1 MLIENSDMLR
11 ELVADLR
18 SRGSC
23 ALDTEFIRE
32 KTYRPELCLIQLATP
47 DDVFI
52 VDPFLV
58 GELDGLLELMRDDSV
73 EKIVH
78 AGEQDMEIFFALNRE
93 LPRNVFD
100 TQVAAALAGQGD
112 SISYARLV
120 DELLG
125 VQLEK
130 VETFTDWG
138 KRPLTQRQVEYAL
151 NDVRYLYPLKNE
163 LSKRLEELGRLE
175 WLSEELQFFEERSL
189 YERDPEKLYRK
200 MKGAAKLTPPKLVV
214 LRELVAWRE
223 EEAERKNWPRGRVIS
238 DAALIELARREPSTI
253 DEVALVRTVHPQLVN
268 RSGREIITRVARA
281 RKVPASEHPP
291 AIRKRS
297 GDPELA
303 LVVDLLEVVLRSRAA
318 NAQIAPGYLGTR
330 KELLELA
337 RRHLHGDGDGEHS
350 AATRAL
356 PLLSGWRKRLAGDA
370 LVALLQGR
378 SRVAI
383 DAATARVEEV

>member
-1 MLIENSDMLR
+1 MLIKNPEMLQ
-11 ELVADLR
+11 ELVVDLR
-18 SRGSC
+18 SRGSL

-32 KTYRPELCLIQLATP
+32 KTYRPVLCLIQIATP
-47 DDVFI
+47 DETFI

-58 GELDGLLELMRDDSV
+58 GELDGLLELVLDESV

-78 AGEQDMEIFFALNRE
+78 AGEQDMEIFFAMNRQP
-93 LPRNVFD
+93 PRGIFD

-112 SISYARLV
+112 SISYQRLV

-125 VQLEK
+125 LQIEK
-130 VETFTDWG
+130 GETFTDWG

-163 LSKRLEELGRLE
+163 LVKRLEKLERLE
-175 WLSEELQFFEERSL
+175 WLSEELQFYENRSL
-189 YERDPEKLYRK
+189 YERDPEKLYK
-200 MKGAAKLTPPKLVV
+200 KIKGAVKLAPAKLVV

-223 EEAERKNWPRGRVIS
+223 AEAERMDWPRGRVIS
-238 DAALIELARREPSTI
+238 DAALVELARREPATVE
-253 DEVALVRTVHPQLVN
+253 DVGLVRTIHPQLVN
-268 RSGREIITRVARA
+268 RSGKEIVSRVARA
-281 RKVPASEHPP
+281 RKVPASEYPP
-291 AIRKRS
+291 AIRKRA
-297 GDPELA
+297 GDTELA
-303 LVVDLLEVVLRSRAA
+303 LVVDLLEVVLRTRAA

-337 RRHLHGDGDGEHS
+337 RQHLRRGGDEESGPER
-350 AATRAL
+350 RAL
-356 PLLSGWRKRLAGDA
+356 PLLSGWRKRIVGDA
-370 LVALLQGR
+370 LVALLEGR